1 MDIKILE
8 KSLAGQQFVL
18 GQSKDP
24 VQIERV
30 TKTIA
35 KLEKQMLE
43 LKVRELTVENGDL
56 RKQLKNVCNALMERK
71 LT

>member
-8 KSLAGQQFVL
+8 KSLAGQRFIL
-18 GQSKDP
+18 AQSKNP

-30 TKTIA
+30 TKAIA
-35 KLEKQMLE
+35 KLENQMLE
-43 LKVRELTVENGDL
+43 KQIFDLKAENDAL
-56 RKQLKNVCNALMERK
+56 RKQLKTVCNALMERK

>member
-1 MDIKILE
+1 MNIKILE

-30 TKTIA
+30 TKAIA

-43 LKVRELTVENGDL
+43 LKVCELTAENGAL
-56 RKQLKNVCNALMERK
+56 RKQLKTVCNALMERK

>member
-1 MDIKILE
+1 MNIKTLE
-8 KSLAGQQFVL
+8 NSLYWQEYVL
-18 GQSKDP
+18 NQSKDP

-30 TKTIA
+30 KKAIGTLNGQIA
-35 KLEKQMLE
+35 D
-43 LKVRELTVENGDL
+43 LKNENAAL